1 MHQKRN
7 SNFITDKIIIM
18 FANVIRFALSVLMQP
33 PNGYRTASGHSLQN
47 EYHRTTVG
55 ICPEG
60 REGGEPRYFA
70 PQQQTFLNAKHL
82 QEVSEAHA
90 DHICSF
96 TGPVQR
102 LEEWLTPTC

>member
-1 MHQKRN
+1 MTNQLQSASFTNKQVKVTDARDFICLT
-7 SNFITDKIIIM
+7 SNCYQQG
-18 FANVIRFALSVLMQP
+18 A
-33 PNGYRTASGHSLQN
+33 ASGHSLQN

-90 DHICSF
+90 ENICSF

-102 LEEWLTPTC
+102 PEEWLTPTC